1 MATYRAKCGMAT
13 STRVVPAGA
22 HLPGTDPLVVSNPGY
37 FVLIEADPAP
47 AKREAPVA
55 EQATAAPGE
64 KRAYTRKA
72 KA

>member
-22 HLPGTDPLVVSNPGY
+22 HLDGSDPFVVSNPSY

-47 AKREAPVA
+47 AVV

-64 KRAYTRKA
+64 KRTTTRSAA
-72 KA
+72 KKV

>member
-22 HLPGTDPLVVSNPGY
+22 HLDGSDPFVVSNPSY
-37 FVLIEADPAP
+37 FVLIEADA
-47 AKREAPVA
+47 APVV

-64 KRAYTRKA
+64 KRTTTRKA